1 MSVASKPVP
10 SPAPR
15 QARAGDQRLAMGGA
29 VVRLRV
35 TAARGARAGDERL
48 ARVSLVTRLLQRPE
62 LGALIGAVA
71 VYLLFATFDA
81 TPGHKFSSIA
91 GTQNSTDA
99 SSTYGIMAVAV
110 ALLMIGGEF
119 DLAAGVM
126 IGTSGLLLGM
136 LITKYGVNVWVGIV
150 VVLLFAG
157 LIGALNGTLVVR
169 TKLPSFIIT
178 LATFFV
184 LRGVNVGVTLLLTNT
199 VRFDIS
205 DQTPG
210 FAGAQAIFGST
221 FLAPYNFQDAVLWWI
236 AITVVA
242 TWVLTQTT
250 FGNWIYAVG
259 GDANA
264 ARAVGVP
271 VARTKVILF
280 MTTAMSAAMVG
291 IMVALRFKG
300 IQSGQGVGLEF
311 FYIIAAVVGGCLLTG
326 GYGSAIGAS
335 IGALVIGFA
344 QIGIIFAGWDSNWY
358 FTFLGGI
365 LFLAVG
371 VNTLVRRRAATARR

>member
-1 MSVASKPVP
+1 MSAASTKPVP

-15 QARAGDQRLAMGGA
+15 QAGA
-29 VVRLRV
+29 S
-35 TAARGARAGDERL
+35 DERL
-48 ARVSLVTRLLQRPE
+48 ATVSLVVRLLQRPE

-71 VYLLFATFDA
+71 VYLLFATFDS
-81 TPGHKFSSIA
+81 TPGHKFTSIA
-91 GTQNSTDA
+91 GMQNWTDA
-99 SSTYGIMAVAV
+99 ASTYGIMAVAV

-119 DLAAGVM
+119 DLSAGVM
-126 IGTSGLLLGM
+126 IGTSGLVLGM
-136 LITKYGVNVWVGIV
+136 LITRYQVNVWAGIV

-157 LIGALNGTLVVR
+157 LIGAINGALVVR

-205 DQTPG
+205 DQAPG

-271 VARTKVILF
+271 VARAKIILF
-280 MTTAMSAAMVG
+280 MCTAMSAALVG
-291 IMVALRFKG
+291 TMVALRYKG
-300 IQSGQGVGLEF
+300 IQAGQGVGQEF
-311 FYIIAAVVGGCLLTG
+311 FFIIAAVVGGCLLTG
-326 GYGSAIGAS
+326 GYGSAIGAA
-335 IGALVIGFA
+335 IGALIIGFA
-344 QIGIIFAGWDSNWY
+344 QIGIIFANWDSNWY
-358 FTFLGGI
+358 YTFLGVI

-371 VNTLVRRRAATARR
+371 VNTLVRRRAASARR

>member
-1 MSVASKPVP
+1 M
-10 SPAPR
+10 
-15 QARAGDQRLAMGGA
+15 
-29 VVRLRV
+29 
-35 TAARGARAGDERL
+35 
-48 ARVSLVTRLLQRPE
+48 
-62 LGALIGAVA
+62 
-71 VYLLFATFDA
+71 
-81 TPGHKFSSIA
+81 
-91 GTQNSTDA
+91 
-99 SSTYGIMAVAV
+99 
-110 ALLMIGGEF
+110 
-119 DLAAGVM
+119 
-126 IGTSGLLLGM
+126 
-136 LITKYGVNVWVGIV
+136 
-150 VVLLFAG
+150 
-157 LIGALNGTLVVR
+157 NGYIVVR

-199 VRFDIS
+199 VRFDLS
-205 DQTPG
+205 RLA
-210 FAGAQAIFGST
+210 AGCASAESVFGST

-259 GDANA
+259 GDSNA

-271 VARTKVILF
+271 VSRTKVILF
-280 MTTAMSAAMVG
+280 MYTAMSAALVG
-291 IMVALRFKG
+291 VMVALRFKG

-335 IGALVIGFA
+335 LGALIIGFA
-344 QIGIIFAGWDSNWY
+344 QIGIIFANWDPNWY
-358 FTFLGGI
+358 YTFLGVI

-371 VNTLVRRRAATARR
+371 VNTLVRPRDAGARRGA